1 MTRIEMDANALSR
14 FMQVGEFTGSSL
26 RTDGRSGYLVFGPYV
41 DLAAGSY
48 SVTISGSFRHAMQA
62 LVDVS
67 SAGTQQYFVA
77 DLSTVGSGTA
87 ARFRF
92 RLAHDVANAELRIA
106 VGQSTDIEI
115 SWYQIVRE

>member
-26 RTDGRSGYLVFGPYV
+26 RTDGRSGYLVFGPYA

-48 SVTISGSFRHAMQA
+48 SVTISGSFRHALQA
-62 LVDVS
+62 VVDVAGS
-67 SAGTQQYFVA
+67 SGTHQYFA
-77 DLSTVGSGTA
+77 ANLSTVVSGTT

-92 RLAHDVANAELRIA
+92 RLARDVAK
-106 VGQSTDIEI
+106 V
-115 SWYQIVRE
+115 